1 MTRSPGASCGG
12 CSGSMGW
19 DGPLIPPSPCTTEE
33 LMNVAEERAVLTSL
47 LKLLPP
53 RHVQE
58 NNQTKRKVFQHG
70 VRKEPEKLKMY
81 FAFLTLIFFRLS
93 WCFRLP
99 EGLKQPGD
107 TIVIVQLQTWGVV
120 GAQQLKGHVLL
131 NGVSLPPTN
140 QEVDGIIKSMSV
152 DDHLPN
158 IVGVNLALVL
168 RSCTVLRSR
177 DCILEGSELHW
188 TDRIFCDGKVYL
200 TLGPNDTW
208 IPHVPQAMALKALW
222 DQEIGRTREERIRL
236 QEGCFRL
243 MRKLGL
249 SVETSETLLLQY
261 VIPVLCILAFTGFTA
276 ISLLLA
282 NRLGLNQ
289 PGGVI
294 GSVIHYPRGLN
305 EMVTTVEG
313 RIYRTL

>member
-1 MTRSPGASCGG
+1 MPFVG
-12 CSGSMGW
+12 
-19 DGPLIPPSPCTTEE
+19 
-33 LMNVAEERAVLTSL
+33 VLTL
-47 LKLLPP
+47 
-53 RHVQE
+53 
-58 NNQTKRKVFQHG
+58 
-70 VRKEPEKLKMY
+70 M
-81 FAFLTLIFFRLS
+81 FFHLS
-93 WCFRLP
+93 WCFRVP
-99 EGLKQPGD
+99 VD
-107 TIVIVQLQTWGVV
+107 TAIVQMQTWGVI
-120 GAQQLKGHVLL
+120 GAEELKGHILL

-152 DDHLPN
+152 DEHLPN
-158 IVGVNLALVL
+158 VVGVNLTSVL
-168 RSCTVLRSR
+168 ITCTVLRSR
-177 DCILEGSELHW
+177 ECILEGSELHW

-200 TLGPNDTW
+200 TLSPNDTW
-208 IPHVPQAMALKALW
+208 MPHVPQAMALKVLW

-243 MRKLGL
+243 MRELGL
-249 SVETSETLLLQY
+249 SVETSETLLPQY
-261 VIPVLCILAFTGFTA
+261 VIPVLCILAFAGFIA

-282 NRLGLNQ
+282 KRLGLNQ

>member
-1 MTRSPGASCGG
+1 MPFVGVFT
-12 CSGSMGW
+12 
-19 DGPLIPPSPCTTEE
+19 
-33 LMNVAEERAVLTSL
+33 LM
-47 LKLLPP
+47 
-53 RHVQE
+53 
-58 NNQTKRKVFQHG
+58 
-70 VRKEPEKLKMY
+70 
-81 FAFLTLIFFRLS
+81 FFHLS
-93 WCFRLP
+93 WCFRIR